1 MSQVLFCCLRISRQA
16 VLLFKDS
23 KSGTAGGGRTRF
35 SNHFKKHARV
45 KGQTQYAYGASVFAG
60 QQKFGPAISEAAE
73 SSRCHG
79 FASGERGNEVKCL
92 EHKAD
97 VFPTKRVLSSG
108 AETCGGP
115 HGLEELGALMT
126 SEKTKRFLAAI

>member
-1 MSQVLFCCLRISRQA
+1 MQFSVEVDLVNQNVGIH
-16 VLLFKDS
+16 
-23 KSGTAGGGRTRF
+23 TR
-35 SNHFKKHARV
+35 AWM
-45 KGQTQYAYGASVFAG
+45 
-60 QQKFGPAISEAAE
+60 PAALSITLCSLD
-73 SSRCHG
+73 G
-79 FASGERGNEVKCL
+79 IV
-92 EHKAD
+92 KAD